1 MTTTELKLNLLERLA
16 LVQDASLLLRLK
28 QVFDRELVATDDLS
42 EGELAELREIERR
55 QESGEDT
62 YVSMEEAMRMA
73 HEAVVK

>member
-1 MTTTELKLNLLERLA
+1 M
-16 LVQDASLLLRLK
+16 RLK

-55 QESGEDT
+55 QERGEDT